1 MQILR
6 LSLLKTFNIIEINN
20 LKIKYYKDIIIKMPK
35 CQMDFLHT
43 IIYKFCCMT
52 NIKDTYVGHTTNFT
66 QRKNQHK
73 TSVNDESCKRKV
85 PGYSQTR

>member
-1 MQILR
+1 
-6 LSLLKTFNIIEINN
+6 
-20 LKIKYYKDIIIKMPK
+20 MPK